1 MKKIVLISSFIFF
14 GFMLN
19 AQPPTYHDLMILF
32 TEGNYKKLVKQ
43 AEKYTLKDATKDDA
57 MAYYWLGKGLYK
69 LSFQNIK
76 DEEFENAYKDGIV
89 YLGKC
94 KKKDKTGEVFEKE
107 IDFFHEVKSSI
118 MEQIMNE
125 ITLKQYKKA
134 IEWCKRIY
142 LIFPDDVATKYMDAA
157 CKFQLNDQ
165 TGAAILWNECQKPL
179 EKMQSIDQLNDN
191 EKDFFCYA
199 ITKNLGFMKDFKQQN
214 MAKLVGQKANMW
226 FSENSE
232 FQQAYESVK

>member
-1 MKKIVLISSFIFF
+1 MKKIVLINSFFFF

-32 TEGNYKKLVKQ
+32 TEGNYKKVVKQ

-76 DEEFENAYKDGIV
+76 DDEFENAYKDGIA

-107 IDFFHEVKSSI
+107 IDFFHEVKSSM

-134 IEWCKRIY
+134 TEWCKRIY

-157 CKFQLNDQ
+157 CKYQLNDQ

-179 EKMQSIDQLNDN
+179 EKMQSIDQLNDT

-199 ITKNLGFMKDFKQQN
+199 ITKNLGFMKEFKQQN
-214 MAKLVGQKANMW
+214 MAKLVGQKGNMW

-232 FQQAYESVK
+232 FKQAYESVK